1 MSQHAFFC
9 KEGLP
14 NYKLLSPA
22 DINQLISLSIDEGRK
37 TLREVC
43 TEEGPRNWE
52 NTIKPISEIHETLN
66 RIWGAANHLCS
77 VADNQEIRDV
87 INKNLE
93 QVSSFWTDFSQNK
106 ILYKIFANLRR
117 GISKATHPQQHKVL
131 CDYIRDFELAGA
143 NLEDDTQINFKK
155 NTIELNKLAQKFSEN
170 LLDSTKATVIEVVL
184 NKDGKPRKIG
194 SGKTKGAGCFAKIK
208 WEHLREFI
216 KEDDDIL
223 VGRVWLRSVGALNQK
238 KGTRKK
244 LKTTPSKVANPQ
256 SAPLQNPRLIK
267 SKSSKPSN
275 AQNQKLEPS
284 QPEKMEGDDYDP
296 PPLFASF
303 GEIKKY

>member
-1 MSQHAFFC
+1 M
-9 KEGLP
+9 GV
-14 NYKLLSPA
+14 
-22 DINQLISLSIDEGRK
+22 
-37 TLREVC
+37 T
-43 TEEGPRNWE
+43 
-52 NTIKPISEIHETLN
+52 
-66 RIWGAANHLCS
+66 
-77 VADNQEIRDV
+77 
-87 INKNLE
+87 
-93 QVSSFWTDFSQNK
+93 
-106 ILYKIFANLRR
+106 
-117 GISKATHPQQHKVL
+117 
-131 CDYIRDFELAGA
+131 
-143 NLEDDTQINFKK
+143 
-155 NTIELNKLAQKFSEN
+155 
-170 LLDSTKATVIEVVL
+170 L

-244 LKTTPSKVANPQ
+244 LKTPLSKVANHQP
-256 SAPLQNPRLIK
+256 APLQNPPLTK

-275 AQNQKLEPS
+275 SQNQKLEPS
-284 QPEKMEGDDYDP
+284 NPEKMEGDDYDP